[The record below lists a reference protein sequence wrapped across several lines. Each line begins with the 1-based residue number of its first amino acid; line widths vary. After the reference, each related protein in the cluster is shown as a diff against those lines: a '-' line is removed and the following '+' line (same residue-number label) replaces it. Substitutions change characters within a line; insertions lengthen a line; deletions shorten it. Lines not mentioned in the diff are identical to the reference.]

1 MIVFLESSSL
11 SIYIACGYVVCKKC
25 SNQKIFIALEGKAAK
40 KVRVCSHCATIPICL
55 HEIVDVERQTCSD
68 CGTKL
73 KTKRLMLACKHAK
86 EAIEDDVAH
95 GWTPTHATDDH
106 GNWLDAEALA
116 AKKNLTNMVHA
127 IRLHHLGITTAA
139 LIAFAYRHNCWHM
152 KTEEVCRER
161 ASSNGSTVD

>member
-1 MIVFLESSSL
+1 
-11 SIYIACGYVVCKKC
+11 
-25 SNQKIFIALEGKAAK
+25 
-40 KVRVCSHCATIPICL
+40 
-55 HEIVDVERQTCSD
+55 
-68 CGTKL
+68 
-73 KTKRLMLACKHAK
+73 MLAYKHVK
-86 EAIEDDVAH
+86 EAVEDDVAH

-152 KTEEVCRER
+152 KTEEVCIQ
-161 ASSNGSTVD
+161 SFPLSDLFHCHCHDLLSLKHPNKLFLTQ